1 MVEHFGYIMNKK
13 IKEFAFECA
22 RELDWDP
29 PTEPKT
35 YTFTEAGIEK
45 FAELIVAECCSKL
58 AEMGDGWHE
67 FSRNPPRDQIHNAS
81 SALFAAY
88 RLKEDAVWELK
99 EHFGVRE

>member
-1 MVEHFGYIMNKK
+1 MNEK

-45 FAELIVAECCSKL
+45 FAELIIRECAQVANDSNQSKNR
-58 AEMGDGWHE
+58 AVGASVGDVI
-67 FSRNPPRDQIHNAS
+67 R
-81 SALFAAY
+81 
-88 RLKEDAVWELK
+88 K
-99 EHFGVRE
+99 HFGVER